1 MKRLCIMLTFAS
13 VLFSSCQTVNTIMAN
28 PDYNLLDLAKSKK
41 SFTLNEPFPEK
52 GYKLRGSLYY
62 EIEVQ
67 RFTDND
73 TLYYLKYNPK
83 REVRNFYF
91 TVIDKQTVDTI
102 LVNTLGKKKTSSAY
116 QRGNWLDNALV
127 ELGIK
132 DYNQRESQWTYFAPK
147 YKMVKGNLPTDI
159 VKSGFHREYEKF
171 NYKTALTKYYEQR
184 HPHEK
189 LSGMEVLGAL
199 YIINMLSGSSSGSN
213 IYSCRSCTA
222 TFSNQ
227 ADLRAHENAYHDY

>member
-1 MKRLCIMLTFAS
+1 MKKLCIILTFAS
-13 VLFSSCQTVNTIMAN
+13 ILFTSCQTMNNIMAN

-83 REVRNFYF
+83 REARNFYF
-91 TVIDKQTVDTI
+91 TVIDKQTVDTL
-102 LVNTLGKKKTSSAY
+102 LVNTLSKKETLSAF
-116 QRGNWLDNALV
+116 QRRIWLDKALI
-127 ELGIK
+127 ELGIE
-132 DYNQRESQWTYFAPK
+132 DYQQKKGQWTYFVPK

-171 NYKTALTKYYEQR
+171 NYNTALTKYYEQR
-184 HPHEK
+184 HPQEK

-199 YIINMLSGSSSGSN
+199 VIINMLSGSSGDSHR
-213 IYSCRSCTA
+213 YSCRSCPA
-222 TFSNQ
+222 SFSNQ
-227 ADLRAHENAYHDY
+227 ADLLTHQNAYDH